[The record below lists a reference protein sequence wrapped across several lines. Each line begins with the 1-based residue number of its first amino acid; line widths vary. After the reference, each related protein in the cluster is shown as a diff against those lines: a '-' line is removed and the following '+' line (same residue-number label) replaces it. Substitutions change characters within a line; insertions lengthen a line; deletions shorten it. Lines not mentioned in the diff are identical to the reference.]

1 MAPPRRRGHL
11 SSLFT
16 GDPHPRQTWKGM
28 TLGALIEEWRGLSA
42 LFVLER
48 DGIETEYA
56 GILDGPYV
64 GESPAVGFVLGERL
78 LSGDLA
84 VGGAYV
90 DISPREARSAAHVG
104 AGYVELNVRDM
115 PTEIEKHRQRGPLD
129 ARPGRRL
136 SPGVPPGGDGCLG
149 APDYFKNPSD
159 ERLAEVSRAWL
170 RYVSKDREKPDPDDP
185 DWWAGQLVM
194 GLHGDLE
201 TEWRLVLGLCSLADN
216 EKVAGDDRRRP
227 DRGPA
232 RQLRRAS
239 DGRDRIREGSE
250 SGPAPSN
257 GFCMGILESRKAEVR
272 GTPRPARNCAGRRRR
287 GEHAAP

>member
-1 MAPPRRRGHL
+1 
-11 SSLFT
+11 
-16 GDPHPRQTWKGM
+16 M

-64 GESPAVGFVLGERL
+64 GESPGVGFVLGERL

-115 PTEIEKHRQRGPLD
+115 PTEIEKHDREALWTLD
-129 ARPGRRL
+129 LADGSRL
-136 SPGVPPGGDGCLG
+136 ECLL
-149 APDYFKNPSD
+149 AVTSAWEQPDYFKNPSD

-201 TEWRLVLGLCSLADN
+201 TEWRVVLSLCSLADN
-216 EKVAGDDRRRP
+216 EKVAEMIGV
-227 DRGPA
+227 GPIEDLLVNYGERA
-232 RQLRRAS
+232 MDVIESERDPSPAMRRALAS
-239 DGRDRIREGSE
+239 VWAFSSPGRPRFEAHLARLGIVPAGGAGASTPPRET
-250 SGPAPSN
+250 
-257 GFCMGILESRKAEVR
+257 R
-272 GTPRPARNCAGRRRR
+272 G
-287 GEHAAP
+287 